1 MKVMLYI
8 NAIENLYFSSTNNV
22 GKLPVV
28 VNQINF
34 IYTVWFSSCFREEVM
49 QTSEIMLIKYL
60 LVCTTMH
67 EFL

>member
-22 GKLPVV
+22 GNLPAV

-34 IYTVWFSSCFREEVM
+34 IL
-49 QTSEIMLIKYL
+49 QLN
-60 LVCTTMH
+60 
-67 EFL
+67 

>member
-8 NAIENLYFSSTNNV
+8 NVNLYFSSTNNV

-34 IYTVWFSSCFREEVM
+34 IL
-49 QTSEIMLIKYL
+49 QLN
-60 LVCTTMH
+60 
-67 EFL
+67 